1 LVEERLIVVVVV
13 EVGIGGGGGVMV
25 VVDCVVVVVFGGSE
39 EQPATMAVLASRATS
54 VKVRKPGVIII
65 MAWLQLSQCGNES
78 GRPAI

>member
-13 EVGIGGGGGVMV
+13 EVGIGGGGVMV